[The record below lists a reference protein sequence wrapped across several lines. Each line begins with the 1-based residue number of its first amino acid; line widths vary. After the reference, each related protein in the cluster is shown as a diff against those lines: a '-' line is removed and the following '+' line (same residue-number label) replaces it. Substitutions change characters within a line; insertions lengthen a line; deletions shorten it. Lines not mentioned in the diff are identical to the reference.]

1 MRQLGPPL
9 LSLLLLGCADV
20 TGIPGV
26 TTPPE
31 QPLPKPPLPAE
42 EVYEPAEGSLWRG
55 DASRRF
61 LAFEARAKR
70 VGDLV
75 TVQIVEQAQAENE
88 ASTETER
95 TSNYEA
101 TLNSAAAL
109 QTIVTRPILNLL
121 GLLGFTDQRSDK
133 SPTAE
138 LNIVDAETKSDFEG
152 EGTVKREA
160 TFTTTIACIVT
171 GVTETGLL
179 EIEGERQLRINGET
193 QIIELSGFVRPEDIR
208 IDNTIPS
215 TLVASADIHY
225 GGVGSVSGRQRVPW
239 LMQIFDLVLPF

>member
-1 MRQLGPPL
+1 MIRLIPGL
-9 LSLLLLGCADV
+9 VGLLLIGCADV
-20 TGIPGV
+20 VGIPGV
-26 TTPPE
+26 TPPE
-31 QPLPKPPLPAE
+31 QPLPTPPLPPE

-75 TVQIVEQAQAENE
+75 TVQIMEEAQAENE
-88 ASTETER
+88 ASTETSR
-95 TSNYEA
+95 TASYEA
-101 TLNSAAAL
+101 DLNSGVAL
-109 QTIVTRPILNLL
+109 QTLITRPILNILN
-121 GLLGFTDQRSDK
+121 LLGFTDLRSDD
-133 SPTAE
+133 SPTGN
-138 LNIVDAETKSDFEG
+138 LSIVDAETKGDFEG

-160 TFTTTIACIVT
+160 TFTTTIACIVV
-171 GVTETGLL
+171 GLSETGLL